1 MQNVNRPQIDPK
13 QLRKSLLTWGI
24 IVAVVLAG
32 TQIGWGVIWREGLI
46 RPMLNTLLFLY
57 AYLGQSF
64 IVAITAFTVLLRLL
78 TAPLQ
83 IKQIR
88 AAKHMAALQPR
99 MAELQKKYGGDK
111 SRLALEQQ
119 KLYKEAGVNPLGGCL
134 PTLIQFP
141 IWIGLYQSINAIL
154 ADTPLELM
162 YLGKNVYA
170 NFAAIVNIVP
180 LQSHFLWLDLARP
193 DPTPFV
199 LPVLVGGTMWLQQ
212 KMMTQPST
220 DPQQASMNQTMEI
233 MMPLMFGYFTTQFA
247 SGLALYFV
255 ISNVIGIIMQWAI
268 ERIEKPAKLSAPA
281 TQELAPVGEKGKVSS
296 YGRKKQ
302 RRKAKR

>member
-1 MQNVNRPQIDPK
+1 VQNVKRPQIDPK

-24 IVAVVLAG
+24 IAAVVLAG

-57 AYLGQSF
+57 AYLGKSF
-64 IVAITAFTVLLRLL
+64 IVAITAFTVVLRLI
-78 TAPLQ
+78 TSPLQ

-88 AAKHMAALQPR
+88 SAKHMAALQPR

-111 SRLALEQQ
+111 SRMALEQQ

-134 PTLIQFP
+134 PSLVQFP

-170 NFAAIVNIVP
+170 GFTAIVSIVP
-180 LQSHFLWLDLARP
+180 LQSHFLWLNLARP

-212 KMMTQPST
+212 KMMTQPSA

-255 ISNVIGIIMQWAI
+255 ISNVIGIVMQWAI
-268 ERIEKPAKLSAPA
+268 ERIEKPVKLPAPA
-281 TQELAPVGEKGKVSS
+281 TQEPALAGEKGKAS